1 MAKATFYMLKEA
13 DRLSFTGKREEVM
26 YKALISGYPDHQQV
40 KVEVSKAR
48 ESKTGPQLGYWYA
61 VVMPFAVQ
69 AFRDNGYASLWT
81 VTVCGCD
88 VTRETDSDSVDLLF
102 KKLYSTSIDKPF
114 KGKSKMSEE
123 EMSGLIDF
131 ALRWM
136 AENLGAVCPAP
147 ENTL

>member
-1 MAKATFYMLKEA
+1 MAKSTFYMQKYGERLKFA
-13 DRLSFTGKREEVM
+13 TKREEAM
-26 YKALISGYPDHQQV
+26 YNALLSGYPDGQNV
-40 KVEVSKAR
+40 KVEMAKAR
-48 ESKTGPQLGYWYA
+48 ANKTVPQLGYWYA
-61 VVMPFAVQ
+61 RVLPFGVQ
-69 AFRDNGYASLWT
+69 AFRDAGYASLWT

-114 KGKSKMSEE
+114 KGKSKMDES